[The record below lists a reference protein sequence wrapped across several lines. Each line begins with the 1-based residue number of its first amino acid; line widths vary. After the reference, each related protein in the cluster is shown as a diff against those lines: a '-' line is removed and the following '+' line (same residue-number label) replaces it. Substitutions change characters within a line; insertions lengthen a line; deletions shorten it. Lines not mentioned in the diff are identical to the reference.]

1 VKPSRASDPYW
12 MLLPTLLFL
21 FVFFIFPLGMLLE
34 QSFYSWDLLTK
45 ARYVGLANYR
55 SLAESGELWQTF
67 TTTLSMSALV
77 VLGSMAAGLVLA
89 LLLDRP
95 GPWAAFVRS
104 AVFSAYVVSWVSVG
118 LLFLWLLDAD
128 SGIINGVL
136 RSVSDRW
143 APRWLVDPA
152 LAPWAVAGVTVWKI
166 TGYALVLFLSGLQD
180 VPPSILEAADLDG
193 ASPATRFVYVT
204 WPVLRPTALFV
215 ATTSLIASFQLFD
228 VVRVMTQGGPVRS
241 TTVFVYAIYE
251 QLFLDLRVGRAS
263 AEAVVFFAVLLLLTG
278 AQFLLFRS
286 QEAA

>member
-1 VKPSRASDPYW
+1 MKPSRRADPYW
-12 MLLPTLLFL
+12 MLLPTLLLL
-21 FVFFIFPLGMLLE
+21 FVFFVYPLIMLVEHSL
-34 QSFYSWDLLTK
+34 FSWDLLTP

-55 SLAESGELWQTF
+55 SLWRSGDLWQTF
-67 TTTLSMSALV
+67 TTTLSMSLAV
-77 VLGSMAAGLVLA
+77 VLGSMAAGLALA

-95 GPWAAFVRS
+95 GRLAAFVRS

-128 SGIINGVL
+128 SGIFSGL
-136 RSVSDRW
+136 WRTFLGGR
-143 APRWLVDPA
+143 APHWLGDPS

-166 TGYALVLFLSGLQD
+166 TGYALVIFLSGLQD
-180 VPPSILEAADLDG
+180 VPPSILEAAELDG
-193 ASPATRFVYVT
+193 ATATKRFLSVT
-204 WPVLRPTALFV
+204 WPFLRPTTLFV

-263 AEAVVFFAVLLLLTG
+263 AEAVVFFVILLLLTG
-278 AQFLLFRS
+278 VQFLLFRS
-286 QEAA
+286 EEST

>member
-1 VKPSRASDPYW
+1 VKPSRRLDPYW
-12 MLLPTLLFL
+12 MLLPTLLL
-21 FVFFIFPLGMLLE
+21 LLVFFVYPLIMLVEHSL
-34 QSFYSWDLLTK
+34 FSWDLLTP

-55 SLAESGELWQTF
+55 SLWRSGELWQTF
-67 TTTLSMSALV
+67 TTTLSMSLAV
-77 VLGSMAAGLVLA
+77 VLGSMAAGLALA

-95 GPWAAFVRS
+95 GRFAAFVRS

-128 SGIINGVL
+128 SGIFSWIWRHLAGT
-136 RSVSDRW
+136 R
-143 APRWLVDPA
+143 APHWLGDPA

-166 TGYALVLFLSGLQD
+166 TGYALVIFLSGLQD
-180 VPPSILEAADLDG
+180 VPQSILEAAELDG
-193 ASPATRFVYVT
+193 ATATKRFSSVT
-204 WPVLRPTALFV
+204 WPLLRPTTLFV

-263 AEAVVFFAVLLLLTG
+263 AEAVVFFVILLLLTG

-286 QEAA
+286 EEGA